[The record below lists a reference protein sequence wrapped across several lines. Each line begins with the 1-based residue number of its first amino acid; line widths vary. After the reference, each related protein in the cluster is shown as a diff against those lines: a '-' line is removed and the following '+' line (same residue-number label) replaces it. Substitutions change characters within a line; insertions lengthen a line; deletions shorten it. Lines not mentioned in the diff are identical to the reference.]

1 MTSQFE
7 TETDTLSEVENP
19 CPVCLE
25 TMNGKN
31 QFTTRCGHQFCA
43 SCILSNIEYANSC
56 PLCRAEVGIELP
68 RSPVS
73 ILPSVNETRAVGGIG
88 RNPRVYNQN
97 RTMHLIEVDS
107 VIDHLRRSTSTTL
120 THARHMVW
128 NDVALLFNQVFTGGN
143 QSIDRPTHEM
153 LQRALADIAHRD
165 FGDALQDFITNDIRT
180 YLNDVVQNLEI
191 DPDIDDILNNL
202 DNDNNLQNIN
212 ENNNNNINSNIN
224 SNITEIFSIQ
234 NYILENYGNTNIINE
249 INTEDTE
256 EIENIE
262 EVD

>member
-1 MTSQFE
+1 MASQIE
-7 TETDTLSEVENP
+7 TETETEIEVINP

-43 SCILSNIEYANSC
+43 SCILNNVEYADSC

-68 RSPVS
+68 SRPIN
-73 ILPSVNETRAVGGIG
+73 ILPSVNETRAVGGRG

-107 VIDHLRRSTSTTL
+107 VIDHLTRSTSTTL

-143 QSIDRPTHEM
+143 QSIDRQTHEM

-165 FGDALQDFITNDIRT
+165 FGDALQDFINNDIRT
-180 YLNDVVQNLEI
+180 YLGDVIQNLEI
-191 DPDIDDILNNL
+191 DPEIDDILNNL
-202 DNDNNLQNIN
+202 DNNNNLQNIN
-212 ENNNNNINSNIN
+212 GNNNGNFNSNIN
-224 SNITEIFSIQ
+224 SNITDIFSIQ
-234 NYILENYGNTNIINE
+234 NYILENFDNTNIINE
-249 INTEDTE
+249 INTEE
-256 EIENIE
+256 IE

>member
-1 MTSQFE
+1 MTSQIE
-7 TETDTLSEVENP
+7 TETETLNEVENP

-31 QFTTRCGHQFCA
+31 QFTTLCGHQFCA
-43 SCILSNIEYANSC
+43 SCILNNVEYANSC

-68 RSPVS
+68 SRPVN
-73 ILPSVNETRAVGGIG
+73 ILPSVNETRAVGGRG

-107 VIDHLRRSTSTTL
+107 VIDHLSRTTSTTL

-180 YLNDVVQNLEI
+180 YLSDVIQNLEI
-191 DPDIDDILNNL
+191 DPEIDDILNNL
-202 DNDNNLQNIN
+202 DNNNNLQNIN
-212 ENNNNNINSNIN
+212 DNINGNI
-224 SNITEIFSIQ
+224 SDIFSIQ
-234 NYILENYGNTNIINE
+234 NYILENFDNTNIINE
-249 INTEDTE
+249 INTNETRD
-256 EIENIE
+256 IE